1 MFKTYL
7 KAIFLSIF
15 CALNASA
22 AHSVSLLRDPDIE
35 YGLQQLA
42 EPILRAANLNSD
54 DVKVWIVND
63 MGLNAF
69 IIDHTHIFLHAGLVL
84 QLKSAAQLQSVIA
97 HEAAHISNGH
107 ISRRLANAK
116 RAKLATSFGVLV
128 AAAAVAAGHTDA
140 GLGLA
145 LGATGSVNRVLLAH
159 TRIEESAAD
168 QSALRFMNAAKVDPA
183 AMVEVFKLFIGQS
196 NLSEEHQ
203 DPYTRSHPL
212 NRDRIRTINA
222 YAATAPSH
230 RPDVKQA
237 YWFSRIQGKLSGF
250 LRAPQWTL
258 RRATGSSDVDLMRR
272 AIAEHRSG
280 RSSTAQKEHGPAGR
294 GPSQRCIL
302 PGVAG
307 TNSIGKPRIFGCN
320 KSLCQRGPAG
330 AQQCA
335 YLGGLW
341 PIAPGTKH
349 QKFKRASSENFA
361 KGPQPR
367 QSRCANFTRYRHSL
381 CPQWPARTGCSGHCR
396 ALCIARQY
404 AKCRHTGQTGRRPP
418 AARLGGMAK
427 GAGYFG
433 RGENALV
440 G

>member
-69 IIDHTHIFLHAGLVL
+69 IIDNKHIFVHAGLVL
-84 QLKSAAQLQSVIA
+84 QLKTAAQLQSVIA

-107 ISRRLANAK
+107 ISRRLANVQ
-116 RAKLATSFGVLV
+116 RANRAISFGVLV
-128 AAAAVAAGHTDA
+128 AAAAVSAGHTDA

-145 LGATGSVNRVLLAH
+145 LGAPGSVNRVLLAH

-183 AMVEVFKLFIGQS
+183 AMVEVFELFIGQS

-222 YAATAPSH
+222 YAATRALTSARCQTGLLVFTH
-230 RPDVKQA
+230 
-237 YWFSRIQGKLSGF
+237 SRQ
-250 LRAPQWTL
+250 
-258 RRATGSSDVDLMRR
+258 V
-272 AIAEHRSG
+272 
-280 RSSTAQKEHGPAGR
+280 
-294 GPSQRCIL
+294 
-302 PGVAG
+302 V
-307 TNSIGKPRIFGCN
+307 RI
-320 KSLCQRGPAG
+320 SAG
-330 AQQCA
+330 APMDLA
-335 YLGGLW
+335 
-341 PIAPGTKH
+341 
-349 QKFKRASSENFA
+349 
-361 KGPQPR
+361 
-367 QSRCANFTRYRHSL
+367 TRD
-381 CPQWPARTGCSGHCR
+381 
-396 ALCIARQY
+396 
-404 AKCRHTGQTGRRPP
+404 GQFRR
-418 AARLGGMAK
+418 
-427 GAGYFG
+427 
-433 RGENALV
+433 
-440 G
+440 

>member
-69 IIDHTHIFLHAGLVL
+69 IIDNKHIFVHAGLVL
-84 QLKSAAQLQSVIA
+84 QLKTAAQLQSVIA
-97 HEAAHISNGH
+97 HEAAHITNGH
-107 ISRRLANAK
+107 ISRRLANVQ
-116 RAKLATSFGVLV
+116 RANRAISFGVLV
-128 AAAAVAAGHTDA
+128 AAAAVLAGHTDA

-145 LGATGSVNRVLLAH
+145 LGAPGSINRVLLAH

-183 AMVEVFKLFIGQS
+183 AMVEVFELFIGQS

-222 YAATAPSH
+222 YAANAPSH
-230 RPDVKQA
+230 RPDAKQA

-280 RSSTAQKEHGPAGR
+280 RRGTAKKNMAQLVEAHPNDAFYRELQG
-294 GPSQRCIL
+294 QIL
-302 PGVAG
+302 LESREFSAA
-307 TNSIGKPRIFGCN
+307 TKAYAR
-320 KSLCQRGPAG
+320 A
-330 AQQCA
+330 AQLA
-335 YLGGLW
+335 PNNALILGGYGRSLLAQNTKSSNAQALKILQKARNLDNRDARILRDIGTAFARSGQQGQAVLA
-341 PIAPGTKH
+341 IAERYALQGNM
-349 QKFKRASSENFA
+349 QNAAIQAKRAEDLLPRGSAAWQRAQDILDAA
-361 KGPQPR
+361 KTP
-367 QSRCANFTRYRHSL
+367 
-381 CPQWPARTGCSGHCR
+381 
-396 ALCIARQY
+396 
-404 AKCRHTGQTGRRPP
+404 
-418 AARLGGMAK
+418 
-427 GAGYFG
+427 
-433 RGENALV
+433 
-440 G
+440 